1 MNSLSLTKPV
11 GFYYK
16 IAKISITNIGS
27 DTAPPKTWPMS
38 AHSLSAGR
46 CSLAPVG
53 VLLAM
58 IVLATTA
65 AAAETPPALPEAP
78 LIIEA
83 SGGRFEFQIELAKT
97 PAERARGLMFRES
110 LADDHGMLFDF
121 GRPQPVTMWM
131 RNTLIPLD
139 ILFIR
144 SDGLISRIARD
155 AQPLSDRIVES
166 GGPVRAVLELRGGIT
181 AERDIEPGDRIIH
194 PLFDD
199 P

>member
-1 MNSLSLTKPV
+1 
-11 GFYYK
+11 
-16 IAKISITNIGS
+16 
-27 DTAPPKTWPMS
+27 MS

-46 CSLAPVG
+46 CSLVLVG
-53 VLLAM
+53 GLLTM
-58 IVLATTA
+58 IVLAITA
-65 AAAETPPALPEAP
+65 AAADTPQALHEAP

-97 PAERARGLMFRES
+97 PADRARGLMFRES

-144 SDGLISRIARD
+144 SDGRISRIARD
-155 AQPLSDRIVES
+155 AQPLSDRTVES

-181 AERDIEPGDRIIH
+181 AERNIEPGDRIIH
-194 PLFDD
+194 PLFD
-199 P
+199 

>member
-1 MNSLSLTKPV
+1 
-11 GFYYK
+11 
-16 IAKISITNIGS
+16 
-27 DTAPPKTWPMS
+27 
-38 AHSLSAGR
+38 
-46 CSLAPVG
+46 
-53 VLLAM
+53 M

-65 AAAETPPALPEAP
+65 AAAETPPALHEAP